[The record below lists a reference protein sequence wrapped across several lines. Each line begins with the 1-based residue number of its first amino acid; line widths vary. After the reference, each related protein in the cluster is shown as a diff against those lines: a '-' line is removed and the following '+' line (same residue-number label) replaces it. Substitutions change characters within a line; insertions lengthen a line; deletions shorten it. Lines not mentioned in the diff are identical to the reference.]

1 VSKKDLADYYE
12 EYRHVDGY
20 LEQLRDV
27 FRRIVEQRKI
37 PIRRLAALKEEG
49 VMIDPGLVTQTYLD
63 VKAGVNN
70 PKTMKDFEGRFI
82 EENIPGKFSLRLVAD
97 QSGSMAGEKSI
108 HQRRSAILVMEA
120 LKEFSDIL
128 DEERAVLAVDLD
140 VKTELRS
147 FGVKEGTRLYKPLSR
162 ELPER
167 QRVEFFKGL
176 LETSGGTNDY
186 DALAEIEKDVK
197 KRLAQDSTY
206 AAELKSGKRREIV
219 IVLSDGDSGNATEV
233 KNRSQTLRDLG
244 VKVVG
249 LGMGSGSQS
258 IESTYAPDGRI
269 CYDISDLP
277 KTLQDLLAEYL
288 GELSITGNPEDLAKL
303 GREVQ

>member
-1 VSKKDLADYYE
+1 
-12 EYRHVDGY
+12 
-20 LEQLRDV
+20 
-27 FRRIVEQRKI
+27 
-37 PIRRLAALKEEG
+37 
-49 VMIDPGLVTQTYLD
+49 
-63 VKAGVNN
+63 
-70 PKTMKDFEGRFI
+70 
-82 EENIPGKFSLRLVAD
+82 
-97 QSGSMAGEKSI
+97 
-108 HQRRSAILVMEA
+108 
-120 LKEFSDIL
+120 
-128 DEERAVLAVDLD
+128 
-140 VKTELRS
+140 
-147 FGVKEGTRLYKPLSR
+147 
-162 ELPER
+162 
-167 QRVEFFKGL
+167 VEFFKGL

>member
-1 VSKKDLADYYE
+1 
-12 EYRHVDGY
+12 
-20 LEQLRDV
+20 
-27 FRRIVEQRKI
+27 
-37 PIRRLAALKEEG
+37 
-49 VMIDPGLVTQTYLD
+49 
-63 VKAGVNN
+63 
-70 PKTMKDFEGRFI
+70 MKDFEGRFI

-97 QSGSMAGEKSI
+97 QSVSMAGEKSI

-128 DEERAVLAVDLD
+128 DDERAGLSIDLD
-140 VKTELRS
+140 VQTELRS

-186 DALAEIEKDVK
+186 DALAEIEKDV
-197 KRLAQDSTY
+197 RGNLARDETY

-219 IVLSDGDSGNATEV
+219 IVLSDGDSGNAAEV
-233 KNRSQTLRDLG
+233 KNRCQNLRELG

-258 IESTYAPDGRI
+258 IESTYTPEGRI

-288 GELSITGNPEDLAKL
+288 GQLSITGNPEDLAKS
-303 GREVQ
+303 GEEI